1 MPSPATS
8 TAESAAGSAAAPQSG
23 AQRGVPILAVAGLE
37 KRFPVR
43 RGLVEALTR
52 PRRHVHAVSGLDFR
66 IERNETFGLVGE
78 SGSGKSTT
86 GKLVARLLEP
96 SAGRVELDG
105 IDWLAVRGRELRR
118 RRRDVQIVFQN
129 PYLSLNPR
137 WSVDAIVAE
146 PLVTHRTLP
155 GARVPERVAGLLAE
169 VGLDPGLANR
179 FPHQF
184 SGGQRQRIG
193 IARALALEPKLL
205 VADEPVSA
213 LDVSVQAQILN
224 LLGRIKR
231 EHRLSM
237 LFISHDMSVVRH
249 ICDRVGVMY
258 LGRLVEVAPTRLVF
272 DHPRHPYTRSLLA
285 SVPVPGKRR
294 TFVPLSGEI
303 PSPLAPP
310 TGCHFHPRCAH
321 AEARCRTEPP
331 TFREVAPRHFAA
343 CHFA

>member
-8 TAESAAGSAAAPQSG
+8 TADSVAGSADTLQSG
-23 AQRGVPILAVAGLE
+23 AQREAPILAVAGLE

-52 PRRHVHAVSGLDFR
+52 PRRYVHAVSGLDFR

-105 IDWLAVRGRELRR
+105 IDWLAVRGSELRR

-129 PYLSLNPR
+129 PFLSLNPR
-137 WSVDAIVAE
+137 WNVAAIVAE

-179 FPHQF
+179 YPHQF

-249 ICDRVGVMY
+249 ISDRVGVMY
-258 LGRLVEVAPTRLVF
+258 LGRLVEVAATRLVF

-321 AEARCRTEPP
+321 AEVRCRTEPP
-331 TFREVAPRHFAA
+331 TLREVAPRHFAA
-343 CHFA
+343 CHFV

>member
-8 TAESAAGSAAAPQSG
+8 TAESPAGSGGAPRSG

-43 RGLVEALTR
+43 RGLVEALTGR
-52 PRRHVHAVSGLDFR
+52 RRHVHAVSGVDFR

-137 WSVDAIVAE
+137 WSVAAIVAE

-155 GARVPERVAGLLAE
+155 GARIPERVAGLLAE

-224 LLGRIKR
+224 LLGRVKR

-249 ICDRVGVMY
+249 ISDRVGVMY

-272 DHPRHPYTRSLLA
+272 DHPRHPYTHSLLA

-331 TFREVAPRHFAA
+331 AFREVAPRQFAA